1 MTEFCEDHP
10 HRGLLPDVPWQ
21 AASGPTAF
29 RVNAMPRV
37 ACASLEQDLRPQPP
51 GRCCRQYDVLH
62 PH

>member
-10 HRGLLPDVPWQ
+10 RRGLLPDVPWQ

-37 ACASLEQDLRPQPP
+37 ACASLESKR
-51 GRCCRQYDVLH
+51 
-62 PH
+62 